1 MHALNVH
8 NHGTLRWRMLA
19 LLFAC
24 RASLGLQFQTLGST
38 ADPLMAQFGI
48 GYTGIGTLIGL
59 FMLPGLF
66 LSLPAGTAGR
76 FASDRH
82 LVSLGLALMALGGL
96 VAASA
101 HGFGQLGLARVV
113 TGAGFVFGSLYF
125 TKMVVDWF
133 SGREL
138 ATALG
143 ILVMSW
149 PFGIAAGQVGHAWLA
164 ATFDWRAPFIAAS
177 LCSATATVAVAWGY
191 RPPPSA
197 GAAAGAQINR
207 LPRDELLLTLVA
219 AAAWGL
225 FNAGYVVYLSFAPKV
240 LELHGYGA
248 AQAAAVISI
257 ASWVMI
263 LSVSVIGGIADRTGR
278 HATVLCLCMAVAVA
292 SLLLLRHVEWSV
304 ALSLAFGLLG
314 MAPAGVI
321 MTLTAQS
328 MAPQRRAF
336 GMGVFLSFYFVVQ
349 TAAPPLAGWLFDRSG
364 EPFVAIQFSAIL
376 FAATGVCYIGFGWLK
391 RRTARA

>member
-1 MHALNVH
+1 MTDGRA
-8 NHGTLRWRMLA
+8 GDRWRMLA

-24 RASLGLQFQTLGST
+24 RASLGLQFQALAST
-38 ADPLMAQFGI
+38 ADPLVAQFGF
-48 GYTGIGTLIGL
+48 GYTEVGTLIGL

-76 FASDRH
+76 FASDRR

-96 VAASA
+96 VAAA
-101 HGFGQLGLARVV
+101 AQGFGQLALARVV

-149 PFGIAAGQVGHAWLA
+149 PFGIAAGQVGHVWLA
-164 ATFDWRAPFIAAS
+164 ATFGWQAPFIVAAIG
-177 LCSATATVAVAWGY
+177 SALAAAAVAWGY
-191 RPPPSA
+191 RPPP
-197 GAAAGAQINR
+197 AAGASPAAPESR
-207 LPRDELLLTLVA
+207 LPRDEWLLTLLA
-219 AAAWGL
+219 ATTWGL

-240 LELHGYGA
+240 LESEGFGST
-248 AQAAAVISI
+248 QAAGVISI

-263 LSVSVIGGIADRTGR
+263 LSVTLVGRIADRTGR
-278 HATVLCLCMAVAVA
+278 HATVLCACMAVAVA
-292 SLLLLRHVEWSV
+292 SLLLLRHAEWAV
-304 ALSLAFGLLG
+304 GLSLAFGLLG
-314 MAPAGVI
+314 MAPAGII
-321 MTLTAQS
+321 MALTAQS

-336 GMGVFLSFYFVVQ
+336 GMGVFLSIYFVIQ
-349 TAAPPLAGWLFDRSG
+349 TAAPPLAGWLFDRRG
-364 EPFVAIQFSAIL
+364 DAFAAIQFAAAL
-376 FAATGVCYIGFGWLK
+376 FAATAACHIGFGWLK
-391 RRTARA
+391 RRLART

>member
-1 MHALNVH
+1 
-8 NHGTLRWRMLA
+8 MLA

-24 RASLGLQFQTLGST
+24 RVSLGLQFQTLGST
-38 ADPLMAQFGI
+38 ADPLVAEFGI
-48 GYTGIGTLIGL
+48 GYAEIGALIGL

-76 FASDRH
+76 FASDRR

-113 TGAGFVFGSLYF
+113 TGAGFVFGTLYF

-149 PFGIAAGQVGHAWLA
+149 PFGIAAGQVGHSWLA
-164 ATFDWRAPFIAAS
+164 DTFNWRAPFIVAS
-177 LCSATATVAVAWGY
+177 LCSAAAAAVVAWGY
-191 RPPPSA
+191 RPPPSV

-240 LELHGYGA
+240 LESRGYGVTH
-248 AQAAAVISI
+248 AAAVISI

-263 LSVSVIGGIADRTGR
+263 LSVSFIGGIADRTGR

-292 SLLLLRHVEWSV
+292 SLLLLRHAEWSV

-314 MAPAGVI
+314 MAPAGII
-321 MTLTAQS
+321 MALTAQS
-328 MAPQRRAF
+328 MAAQRRSF

-349 TAAPPLAGWLFDRSG
+349 TAAPPLAGWLFDRGSD
-364 EPFVAIQFSAIL
+364 PFLAIQFAAAL

>member
-1 MHALNVH
+1 MHGPAALDP
-8 NHGTLRWRMLA
+8 GALRWRMLA

-24 RASLGLQFQTLGST
+24 RTSLGVQFQTLAST
-38 ADPLMAQFGI
+38 ADPLVARFGI
-48 GYTGIGTLIGL
+48 GYTEIGTLIGL

-76 FASDRH
+76 YASDQR
-82 LVSLGLALMALGGL
+82 LVTLGLALMALGGL

-101 HGFGQLGLARVV
+101 YGFGQLALARVV
-113 TGAGFVFGSLYF
+113 TGAGFVFCTLYF

-133 SGREL
+133 TGHEL

-149 PFGIAAGQVGHAWLA
+149 PFGIAAGQVGHAWLS
-164 ATFDWRAPFIAAS
+164 ATFDWRVPFVVAS
-177 LCSATATVAVAWGY
+177 VCSATAAAVVGRAY
-191 RPPPSA
+191 RPPPTV
-197 GAAAGAQINR
+197 GAAAGPHVNR
-207 LPRDELLLTLVA
+207 LPSDELLLTLVA
-219 AAAWGL
+219 ATAWGL

-240 LELHGYGA
+240 LESQGYGITR
-248 AQAAAVISI
+248 AAAVISI

-263 LSVSVIGGIADRTGR
+263 LSVTFIGQIADRTGR

-292 SLLLLRHVEWSV
+292 SLLLLRHAEWSV

-314 MAPAGVI
+314 AAPAGII
-321 MTLTAQS
+321 MALTAQS

-336 GMGVFLSFYFVVQ
+336 GMGVFLSFYFVIQ
-349 TAAPPLAGWLFDRSG
+349 TAAPPLAGYLFDRGG
-364 EPFVAIQFSAIL
+364 EPFVAIQFAAAL
-376 FAATGVCYIGFGWLK
+376 FAATGVGYIGFGWLK
-391 RRTARA
+391 RRVARA